1 MIAGLCDMFDGKIAS
16 TMERTRQE
24 KRFGVQIDSLSDLIC
39 FGVLPALIVYSGGG
53 RLNQTA
59 WTLEA
64 GDDYTLIPNLTHAT
78 AVDKNISWTSSDA
91 AIATSG
97 DMFQY
102 FEIDSVRYSH
112 IIDPRSGEPLTT
124 RSVVSVLAPGAA
136 AADALASGISV
147 LGPDAG
153 IRLAESLP
161 EVETLV
167 ITAPS
172 GEEEGAVPRIAATG
186 RFLRIRDELAEKEH
200 GR

>member
-1 MIAGLCDMFDGKIAS
+1 
-16 TMERTRQE
+16 
-24 KRFGVQIDSLSDLIC
+24 
-39 FGVLPALIVYSGGG
+39 
-53 RLNQTA
+53 
-59 WTLEA
+59 
-64 GDDYTLIPNLTHAT
+64 
-78 AVDKNISWTSSDA
+78 
-91 AIATSG
+91 
-97 DMFQY
+97 MFQY